1 MKKDTT
7 SKFVDMFISMRE
19 ITDGVEVDV
28 VDDLQVYVQHKT
40 TDVNEARY
48 IKMLEMTG
56 KPDKVN
62 QSILKKIL
70 VPVM

>member
-28 VDDLQVYVQHKT
+28 VDGLQVYV
-40 TDVNEARY
+40 
-48 IKMLEMTG
+48 
-56 KPDKVN
+56 
-62 QSILKKIL
+62 
-70 VPVM
+70 

>member
-28 VDDLQVYVQHKT
+28 VDGLQVYVQHKT

-62 QSILKKIL
+62 QSILKKYL
-70 VPVM
+70 LL